1 VERLSKTLPRAS
13 FGGEFIGISRLAPAA
28 RRWYVSLSRWARAR
42 GLTGIYY
49 EDVYDGL
56 LGGLTAVACA
66 VEPDGWAEIDEH
78 ADLDR
83 AQLVAVR
90 ER

>member
-42 GLTGIYY
+42 GLSAIYY
-49 EDVYDGL
+49 EDIYDGL
-56 LGGLTAVACA
+56 CGGLTAVACA
-66 VEPDGWAEIDEH
+66 VARDAWAEIDEH